1 MRKQKWRGL
10 PARLVALGLA
20 AALCL
25 GMSPV
30 SALAEGEEDPSG
42 DDSSSEFVGSD
53 SFENLFGF
61 AVAKD
66 QKAYT
71 YQNFLALANPR
82 KNDPMT
88 YGSYNTDG
96 NLYSDSQAYSK
107 ANISL
112 LADWEFVSDFTIIS
126 SNVCN
131 HAFAGFSVGG
141 NSVRIGTSRGKNEI
155 SHFDGGA
162 DATVLQRIP
171 LDLDKDIKGT
181 HVLKVTYKA
190 DGRILTVSY
199 GHEPENASDLKPTTS
214 CALGPHAKGDTGSI
228 AFKGQIGWPKSS
240 AVPEGTSIQGNFISM
255 RYTHYTPQFVS
266 TELLDEDG
274 NTMSDEEKL
283 ALQDGDVVT
292 V

>member
-1 MRKQKWRGL
+1 M
-10 PARLVALGLA
+10 RLVALGLA

-30 SALAEGEEDPSG
+30 SALAEGEGDPSG

-162 DATVLQRIP
+162 DATVLQRTP

-181 HVLKVTYKA
+181 QDVYKRQA
-190 DGRILTVSY
+190 QTQNQQSPPQLEEGR
-199 GHEPENASDLKPTTS
+199 
-214 CALGPHAKGDTGSI
+214 
-228 AFKGQIGWPKSS
+228 SS
-240 AVPEGTSIQGNFISM
+240 APNRTSAAPPPKWG
-255 RYTHYTPQFVS
+255 
-266 TELLDEDG
+266 G
-274 NTMSDEEKL
+274 AAL
-283 ALQDGDVVT
+283 AILPPI
-292 V
+292 